1 MNSQLEAATYALQDL
16 IKHAMPSD
24 SAQQLQP
31 VAKQPSHQYCVL
43 CSPNA
48 LMGLKLNF
56 FSAEDSVWAHTK
68 GSQHQ
73 QGYQD
78 IIHGGVL
85 AALVDAT
92 MCQTLFS
99 HEITAVTA
107 EMNVRYLHPVPV
119 GSEILM
125 QGCLVTSHPP
135 LFNVQAKLFVNNQ
148 LVVKARAK
156 FFQSKVRNH
165 SAPHLST
172 C

>member
-1 MNSQLEAATYALQDL
+1 MSSQLRTATATLQNL
-16 IKHAMPSD
+16 IKHAQPND
-24 SAQQLQP
+24 SGQQLLP
-31 VAKQPSHQYCVL
+31 VAKQPSHQHCVL

-56 FSAEDSVWAHTK
+56 FSSDNSVWAHTK

-107 EMNVRYLHPVPV
+107 EMCVRYLHPVPV

-125 QGCLVTSHPP
+125 QGSLVTSHPP
-135 LFNVQAKLFVNNQ
+135 LFNVQAKLFVNGQ

-156 FFQSKVRNH
+156 FFQSKAR
-165 SAPHLST
+165 
-172 C
+172 